1 MKRYIKTGHRNVAL
15 LLAAACVSV
24 TLAGCGDTAATEEE
38 ETLSEVIPVEAQ
50 MPVAG
55 TLTLKNE
62 FVGTVSPEESVYVV
76 PMVTAEV
83 LSTGI
88 SVGDTVTAGQELC
101 KLDTE
106 AAELQLASAQAQYN
120 SAAAGVQAAEVGYE
134 IAQAQYD
141 SAVEQLDVQ
150 NEQTQRQKDLTM
162 YQMQM
167 QIDGINDGIS
177 DINEQL
183 ADLAENREDAKE
195 QRDDLNKARGRA
207 NEYVKQ
213 AQTAY
218 NAAASAFGYDKA
230 QQEYQEL
237 IATVTM
243 LDNIPPEQI
252 TPDQATALEEA
263 KKNLSLKAEELET
276 IKAQLKPHADALQA
290 AQAAASQTSAAYEQA
305 KAGIESIDDG
315 REQLEETLSDTYR
328 SKEQTETVK
337 NLTEAQLNIDTQK
350 VQDISKRT
358 AALGVDSAA
367 AQVNSAKV
375 GAAGAKV
382 GIDSAEYQL
391 DMYTL
396 TAPIDGVIEAVNVKE
411 HDFASPQNPAFVISN
426 KNTMTVTFGVSEGI
440 RGTLRIGQKIQVD
453 RNGKLYDA
461 VITEIGSMVDQ
472 TTGLFVIKSCV
483 NTPDA
488 SLLTGSSV
496 KVTAETYSQAD
507 ALLIPYDAVYYD
519 DSQPYVY
526 VAENGTAKRKDVET
540 GIFDMDTITV
550 LSGLSTEDTL
560 ITSWSANLR
569 EGAEV
574 SVQMNTGSE
583 TGGTDTAA
591 DDMAGS
597 TDTAVDD
604 MAGSTDTVTDDA
616 TGSTDTMA
624 GMAAGGTETSAESE
638 TDGAMTANGE

>member
-1 MKRYIKTGHRNVAL
+1 MKRQYIKSGRRAFSV
-15 LLAAACVSV
+15 LLAAACV
-24 TLAGCGDTAATEEE
+24 TTALAGCGETAVTEEE
-38 ETLSEVIPVEAQ
+38 SQSEVIPVEAQ

-62 FVGTVSPEESVYVV
+62 FVGTVSPEESVYVI

-141 SAVEQLDVQ
+141 SAVAQIDVQ

-167 QIDGINDGIS
+167 QIDGISDGID
-177 DINEQL
+177 DINEQIYQL
-183 ADLAENREDAKE
+183 EEDREDAKD
-195 QRDDLNKARGRA
+195 QRDDLKKASDRA
-207 NEYVKQ
+207 NNALKQ
-213 AQTAY
+213 AAQAY
-218 NAAASAFGYDKA
+218 AAAQAAVTALEPGD
-230 QQEYQEL
+230 YQEL
-237 IATVTM
+237 QNLITQQFNGSQEAYEYA
-243 LDNIPPEQI
+243 LKQAKEQL
-252 TPDQATALEEA
+252 TAA
-263 KKNLSLKAEELET
+263 KAAYEG
-276 IKAQLKPHADALQA
+276 
-290 AQAAASQTSAAYEQA
+290 AQAAASQTSAAYEQV
-305 KAGIESIDDG
+305 KAGIETIDDG
-315 REQLEETLSDTYR
+315 KEKLEESLSDTYR
-328 SKEQTETVK
+328 TKEQTETVK
-337 NLTEAQLNIDTQK
+337 NLTEAQLNIDTQA
-350 VQDISKRT
+350 VQDISKKT

-411 HDFASPQNPAFVISN
+411 HDFASPQSPAFVISN
-426 KNTMTVTFGVSEGI
+426 KKTMTVTFGVSEGI
-440 RGTLRIGQKIQVD
+440 RGTLRVGQKIQVD

-461 VITEIGSMVDQ
+461 AITEIGSMVDQ
-472 TTGLFVIKSCV
+472 TTGLFMIKSCV
-483 NTPDA
+483 STPDD

-496 KVTAETYSQAD
+496 KVTAETYSQTE

-526 VAENGTAKRKDVET
+526 VAENGTAKRRDVET

-569 EGAEV
+569 EGAGV
-574 SVQMNTGSE
+574 SVQM
-583 TGGTDTAA
+583 TAENGKE
-591 DDMAGS
+591 DEQITAGEE
-597 TDTAVDD
+597 
-604 MAGSTDTVTDDA
+604 M
-616 TGSTDTMA
+616 
-624 GMAAGGTETSAESE
+624 
-638 TDGAMTANGE
+638 DGAQTGDGE

>member
-1 MKRYIKTGHRNVAL
+1 MKRQYIKSGHRAFSV
-15 LLAAACVSV
+15 LLAAACVTT
-24 TLAGCGDTAATEEE
+24 TLAGCGDTAVTEGES
-38 ETLSEVIPVEAQ
+38 LSEVIPVEAQ

-62 FVGTVSPEESVYVV
+62 FVGTVSPEESVYVI

-88 SVGDTVTAGQELC
+88 SVGDAVTAGQELC

-141 SAVEQLDVQ
+141 SAVAQIDVQ

-167 QIDGINDGIS
+167 QIDGISDGID
-177 DINEQL
+177 DINEQIYQL
-183 ADLAENREDAKE
+183 EEDREEAKD
-195 QRDDLNKARGRA
+195 QRDDLKKASDRA
-207 NEYVKQ
+207 NNALKQ
-213 AQTAY
+213 AAQAY
-218 NAAASAFGYDKA
+218 AAA
-230 QQEYQEL
+230 
-237 IATVTM
+237 
-243 LDNIPPEQI
+243 
-252 TPDQATALEEA
+252 QAAVTALEPQDY
-263 KKNLSLKAEELET
+263 AE
-276 IKAQLKPHADALQA
+276 LQA
-290 AQAAASQTSAAYEQA
+290 VKEQFQNEEAYEYALKQAKEQLAAAQAAYEGAQAAASQTSAAYEQV
-305 KAGIESIDDG
+305 KAGIETIDDG
-315 REQLEETLSDTYR
+315 KEKLEESLSDTYR
-328 SKEQTETVK
+328 TKEQTETVK
-337 NLTEAQLNIDTQK
+337 NLTEAQLNIDTQA

-411 HDFASPQNPAFVISN
+411 HDFASPQSPAFVISN

-440 RGTLRIGQKIQVD
+440 RGTLRVGQKIQVD

-461 VITEIGSMVDQ
+461 AITEIGSMVDQ
-472 TTGLFVIKSCV
+472 TTGLFMIKSCV
-483 NTPDA
+483 STPDD

-496 KVTAETYSQAD
+496 KVTAETYSQTD

-526 VAENGTAKRKDVET
+526 VAENGTAKRRDVET

-569 EGAEV
+569 EGAGV
-574 SVQMNTGSE
+574 SVQMT
-583 TGGTDTAA
+583 
-591 DDMAGS
+591 
-597 TDTAVDD
+597 
-604 MAGSTDTVTDDA
+604 
-616 TGSTDTMA
+616 
-624 GMAAGGTETSAESE
+624 AESGNE
-638 TDGAMTANGE
+638 DEKTTAGEEADSAQTVDGE

>member
-1 MKRYIKTGHRNVAL
+1 MKRPYIISVYRKTAV
-15 LLAAACVSV
+15 LLAVICSAVSI
-24 TLAGCGDTAATEEE
+24 AGCGDATQEE

-50 MPVAG
+50 MPVEG

-62 FVGTVSPEESVYVV
+62 FVGTVSPEESVYVI

-83 LSTGI
+83 VSTEI
-88 SVGDTVTAGQELC
+88 SVGDTVVEGQELC

-141 SAVEQLDVQ
+141 STVAQLDVQ

-167 QIDGINDGIS
+167 QIDGINSGID

-183 ADLAENREDAKE
+183 ADLEEDKEDAE
-195 QRDDLNKARGRA
+195 DQRDNLNSAKKKA
-207 NEYVKQ
+207 NDYVKQ
-213 AQTAY
+213 AQKAY
-218 NAAASAFGYDKA
+218 NDAAAMYKYEEAKRRYYA
-230 QQEYQEL
+230 
-237 IATVTM
+237 AV
-243 LDNIPPEQI
+243 
-252 TPDQATALEEA
+252 AAVTALETPDPDAPPVSDHDEA
-263 KKNLSLKAEELET
+263 LKRAKEELKEAEEALQIIEE
-276 IKAQLKPHADALQA
+276 ALKPLKEALTA
-290 AQAAASQTSAAYEQA
+290 AQAAASQTSAAYEQVN
-305 KAGIESIDDG
+305 AGIASIEDG
-315 REQLEETLSDTYR
+315 EEQLRDALSDTYT
-328 SKEQTETVK
+328 SKEQTEAIK
-337 NLTEAQLNIDTQK
+337 NMTEAQLNIDTQT
-350 VQDISKRT
+350 VQDIGKRT

-375 GAAGAKV
+375 GAAGAKI

-396 TAPIDGVIEAVNVKE
+396 TAPIGGVIEAVNVKE
-411 HDFASPQNPAFVISN
+411 HDFASPQAPAFVISN

-440 RGTLRIGQKIQVD
+440 RNTLQVGQKIEVD

-472 TTGLFVIKSCV
+472 TTGLFLIKSCV
-483 NTPDA
+483 NTPDD

-496 KVTAETYSQAD
+496 KVTAETYSQTD
-507 ALLIPYDAVYYD
+507 AILIPYDAVYYD

-526 VAENGTAKRKDVET
+526 VAVNGVAQRKDVET

-550 LSGLSTEDTL
+550 LSGLTTEEQL

-574 SVQMNTGSE
+574 SVRMVSGDADGSQ
-583 TGGTDTAA
+583 TTDT
-591 DDMAGS
+591 
-597 TDTAVDD
+597 
-604 MAGSTDTVTDDA
+604 
-616 TGSTDTMA
+616 
-624 GMAAGGTETSAESE
+624 E
-638 TDGAMTANGE
+638 

>member
-1 MKRYIKTGHRNVAL
+1 MKKQYIKPGRRAVSV
-15 LLAAACVSV
+15 LLAAACVSAL
-24 TLAGCGDTAATEEE
+24 LAGCGEIAAEEE
-38 ETLSEVIPVEAQ
+38 ETLGEVIPVEAQ
-50 MPVAG
+50 MPVPG

-62 FVGTVSPEESVYVV
+62 FVGTVSPEESVYVI

-83 LSTGI
+83 LSANVG
-88 SVGDTVTAGQELC
+88 VGDTVTAGQELC

-120 SAAAGVQAAEVGYE
+120 SAEAGVQAAEVGYE

-141 SAVEQLDVQ
+141 STVAQLDMQ

-167 QIDGINDGIS
+167 QIDGINDGIE

-183 ADLAENREDAKE
+183 YKLDE
-195 QRDDLNKARGRA
+195 QRDDAKDQRDDLKKARDQAGSYA
-207 NEYVKQ
+207 KQ
-213 AQTAY
+213 AETAY
-218 NAAASAFGYDKA
+218 A
-230 QQEYQEL
+230 
-237 IATVTM
+237 
-243 LDNIPPEQI
+243 
-252 TPDQATALEEA
+252 
-263 KKNLSLKAEELET
+263 
-276 IKAQLKPHADALQA
+276 A
-290 AQAAASQTSAAYEQA
+290 AQAAVTALEPGDYQKLQALITQQFNGSQAAYEYALKQAKEQLATAEAAYESAQALSSQTSAAYEQA
-305 KAGIESIDDG
+305 KAGVESIDDG
-315 REQLEETLSDTYR
+315 KEQLEESLSDTYKT
-328 SKEQTETVK
+328 KEQTETVK
-337 NLTEAQLNIDTQK
+337 NLTEAQLNVNTQQ
-350 VQDISKRT
+350 VQDIGKRT

-411 HDFASPQNPAFVISN
+411 HDFASPQSPAFVISN

-440 RGTLRIGQKIQVD
+440 RSTLRVGQKIQVD

-461 VITEIGSMVDQ
+461 AITEIGSMVDQ
-472 TTGLFVIKSCV
+472 TTGLFMIKSSV
-483 NTPDA
+483 STPDD

-519 DSQPYVY
+519 NSQPYVY
-526 VAENGTAKRKDVET
+526 VAQAGVAKRKDVET
-540 GIFDMDTITV
+540 GIFDMETITI
-550 LSGLSTEDTL
+550 LSGLSAEDTL

-569 EGAEV
+569 EGVEV
-574 SVQMNTGSE
+574 SVRMTEEGEIASE
-583 TGGTDTAA
+583 T
-591 DDMAGS
+591 
-597 TDTAVDD
+597 
-604 MAGSTDTVTDDA
+604 
-616 TGSTDTMA
+616 
-624 GMAAGGTETSAESE
+624 ESE
-638 TDGAMTANGE
+638 ADGAQTAGEE

>member
-141 SAVEQLDVQ
+141 SAVAQLDVQ

-167 QIDGINDGIS
+167 QIDGISDGIE
-177 DINEQL
+177 DINEQIYQL
-183 ADLAENREDAKE
+183 EEDREDAKD
-195 QRDDLNKARGRA
+195 QRDDLKKARDRA
-207 NEYVKQ
+207 NSGLKQ
-213 AQTAY
+213 ASQAY
-218 NAAASAFGYDKA
+218 AAA
-230 QQEYQEL
+230 
-237 IATVTM
+237 
-243 LDNIPPEQI
+243 
-252 TPDQATALEEA
+252 QAAVTALEPGDYQAQQDIIAGSPFNGNVNAYEYALKQA
-263 KKNLSLKAEELET
+263 KEQLAAAKAAYEG
-276 IKAQLKPHADALQA
+276 

-624 GMAAGGTETSAESE
+624 GMAAGGTETSTESE

>member
-1 MKRYIKTGHRNVAL
+1 MKRRYIKSGRSAVSV
-15 LLAAACVSV
+15 LLAAVCVS
-24 TLAGCGDTAATEEE
+24 TMLAGCGDAAATEEE
-38 ETLSEVIPVEAQ
+38 ETLSEVLPVEAQ
-50 MPVAG
+50 MPEAG

-62 FVGTVSPEESVYVV
+62 FVGTVSPEESVYVI

-83 LSTGI
+83 LNTDI
-88 SVGDTVTAGQELC
+88 SVGDSVTAGQELC

-141 SAVEQLDVQ
+141 STVAQLDVQ

-167 QIDGINDGIS
+167 QIDGISDGIE

-183 ADLAENREDAKE
+183 ADLEEDKEDAKD
-195 QRDDLNKARGRA
+195 QRDDLGKARKQA
-207 NEYVKQ
+207 NGYVKQ

-218 NAAASAFGYDKA
+218 NAAAAAFGYDKV
-230 QQEYQEL
+230 QQEYQQL

-243 LDNIPPEQI
+243 LDNIPADQLTEEQKQ
-252 TPDQATALEEA
+252 TLADAKAALPV
-263 KKNLSLKAEELET
+263 KAQELED
-276 IKAQLKPHADALQA
+276 IKAKLKPHADTLQA
-290 AQAAASQTSAAYEQA
+290 AQAAASQMDSAYEQVE
-305 KAGIESIDDG
+305 AGIDSIEDG
-315 REQLEETLSDTYR
+315 EEQLRDTLSDTYK

-337 NLTEAQLNIDTQK
+337 NLTEAQLNVDTQR
-350 VQDISKRT
+350 VQDIGKRT

-411 HDFASPQNPAFVISN
+411 HDFASPQSPAFVISN

-440 RGTLRIGQKIQVD
+440 RGTLRVGQKLKVD

-461 VITEIGSMVDQ
+461 AITEIGSMVDQ
-472 TTGLFVIKSCV
+472 NTGLFMIKSCV
-483 NTPDA
+483 STPDD

-496 KVTAETYSQAD
+496 KVTADTYSQAD

-526 VAENGTAKRKDVET
+526 VAENGLARRKDVET

-550 LSGLSTEDTL
+550 LSGLSTEDVL

-574 SVQMNTGSE
+574 SVQMKTA
-583 TGGTDTAA
+583 DAA
-591 DDMAGS
+591 DGEQETAG
-597 TDTAVDD
+597 
-604 MAGSTDTVTDDA
+604 
-616 TGSTDTMA
+616 
-624 GMAAGGTETSAESE
+624 EE
-638 TDGAMTANGE
+638 TDGATTAGGE

>member
-1 MKRYIKTGHRNVAL
+1 MKKEYIKSGRRAVSV
-15 LLAAACVSV
+15 LLAAACAA
-24 TLAGCGDTAATEEE
+24 TLLAGCGDTTVEEE
-38 ETLSEVIPVEAQ
+38 ETLSEAIPVEAQ

-62 FVGTVSPEESVYVV
+62 FVGTVSPEESVYVI
-76 PMVTAEV
+76 PMVSAEV
-83 LSTGI
+83 LNTDI
-88 SVGDTVTAGQELC
+88 SVGDTVIAGQELC

-106 AAELQLASAQAQYN
+106 AAQLQLASAQAQYN

-141 SAVEQLDVQ
+141 SAVAQLDVQ

-167 QIDGINDGIS
+167 QIDGISDGIE

-183 ADLAENREDAKE
+183 YKLDEDREDAKE
-195 QRDDLNKARGRA
+195 QKNDLEKASDRA
-207 NEYVKQ
+207 NNALKQ
-213 AQTAY
+213 AAQAY
-218 NAAASAFGYDKA
+218 AAA
-230 QQEYQEL
+230 
-237 IATVTM
+237 
-243 LDNIPPEQI
+243 
-252 TPDQATALEEA
+252 QAAVTALEPQDYAELQQVKEKFPNEDAYQYALKQA
-263 KKNLSLKAEELET
+263 KE
-276 IKAQLKPHADALQA
+276 QLAAAKTAYEG
-290 AQAAASQTSAAYEQA
+290 AQAAASQLDAAYEQA

-315 REQLEETLSDTYR
+315 KEKLEDSLSDTYKT
-328 SKEQTETVK
+328 KEQTQTVK

-350 VQDISKRT
+350 VQDVSKRT

-375 GAAGAKV
+375 GAAGAQV

-440 RGTLRIGQKIQVD
+440 RGTLRVGQKLTVD

-461 VITEIGSMVDQ
+461 AITEIGSMVDQ
-472 TTGLFVIKSCV
+472 TTGLFMIKSCV
-483 NTPDA
+483 STPDD

-496 KVTAETYSQAD
+496 KVTADTYSQAD

-526 VAENGTAKRKDVET
+526 VVENGTAKRKDVET

-550 LSGLSTEDTL
+550 LSGLSEEDTL

-574 SVQMNTGSE
+574 SVQMKNEG
-583 TGGTDTAA
+583 DTA
-591 DDMAGS
+591 DS
-597 TDTAVDD
+597 
-604 MAGSTDTVTDDA
+604 
-616 TGSTDTMA
+616 
-624 GMAAGGTETSAESE
+624 
-638 TDGAMTANGE
+638 AMTVGGE

>member
-1 MKRYIKTGHRNVAL
+1 MKRRYIKSGRSAVSV
-15 LLAAACVSV
+15 LLAAVCVS
-24 TLAGCGDTAATEEE
+24 TMLAGCGDAAATEEE
-38 ETLSEVIPVEAQ
+38 ETLSEVLPVEAQ
-50 MPVAG
+50 MPEAG

-62 FVGTVSPEESVYVV
+62 FVGTVSPEESVYVI

-83 LSTGI
+83 LNTDI
-88 SVGDTVTAGQELC
+88 SVGDSVTAGQELC

-141 SAVEQLDVQ
+141 STVAQLDVQ
-150 NEQTQRQKDLTM
+150 NEQNQRQKDLTM

-167 QIDGINDGIS
+167 QIDGISDGID
-177 DINEQL
+177 DINEQIYKL
-183 ADLAENREDAKE
+183 DEDREDAKE
-195 QRDDLNKARGRA
+195 QKDDLKKA
-207 NEYVKQ
+207 
-213 AQTAY
+213 
-218 NAAASAFGYDKA
+218 SDKA
-230 QQEYQEL
+230 
-237 IATVTM
+237 
-243 LDNIPPEQI
+243 N
-252 TPDQATALEEA
+252 
-263 KKNLSLKAEELET
+263 KSLK
-276 IKAQLKPHADALQA
+276 QA
-290 AQAAASQTSAAYEQA
+290 AQAYAAAQAAVTALEPQDYTELQNVKGQFPSEEAYEYALKQAKEQLAAAKTAYEGAQAAVSQLDAAYEQV

-315 REQLEETLSDTYR
+315 KEKLEDSLSDTYK

-337 NLTEAQLNIDTQK
+337 NLTEAQLNIDTQR
-350 VQDISKRT
+350 VQDIGKRT

-411 HDFASPQNPAFVISN
+411 HDFASPQSPAFVISN

-440 RGTLRIGQKIQVD
+440 RGTLRVGQKLKVD

-461 VITEIGSMVDQ
+461 AITEIGSMVDQ
-472 TTGLFVIKSCV
+472 NTGLFMIKSCV
-483 NTPDA
+483 STPDD

-496 KVTAETYSQAD
+496 KVTADTYSQAD

-526 VAENGTAKRKDVET
+526 VAENGLARRKDVET

-550 LSGLSTEDTL
+550 LSGLSTEDVL

-574 SVQMNTGSE
+574 SVQMKTA
-583 TGGTDTAA
+583 DAA
-591 DDMAGS
+591 DGEQETAG
-597 TDTAVDD
+597 
-604 MAGSTDTVTDDA
+604 
-616 TGSTDTMA
+616 
-624 GMAAGGTETSAESE
+624 EE
-638 TDGAMTANGE
+638 TDGATIAGEE

>member
-1 MKRYIKTGHRNVAL
+1 MKRQYIKSGRGAISV
-15 LLAAACVSV
+15 LLAATCVSA
-24 TLAGCGDTAATEEE
+24 LLMGCGDTAAEEE

-50 MPVAG
+50 MPAVG

-62 FVGTVSPEESVYVV
+62 FVGTVSPEESVYVI

-83 LSTGI
+83 LSTDI

-141 SAVEQLDVQ
+141 SAVAQIDVQ

-167 QIDGINDGIS
+167 QIDGISDGID
-177 DINEQL
+177 DINEQIYKL
-183 ADLAENREDAKE
+183 DEDREDAKE
-195 QRDDLNKARGRA
+195 QRDELDEASDKANA
-207 NEYVKQ
+207 YVKQ
-213 AQTAY
+213 AQKAY
-218 NAAASAFGYDKA
+218 NAAADSYGYKA
-230 QQEYQEL
+230 AQARYQ
-237 IATVTM
+237 AAV
-243 LDNIPPEQI
+243 
-252 TPDQATALEEA
+252 AAVTALETPGAETSVP
-263 KKNLSLKAEELET
+263 NYAEELEKAKKELDEAEYTLKT
-276 IKAQLKPHADALQA
+276 IEDALTPLKEALQA

-305 KAGIESIDDG
+305 KAGVESIDDG
-315 REQLEETLSDTYR
+315 KEKLEESLSDTYK

-337 NLTEAQLNIDTQK
+337 NLTEAQLNVNTQQ

-375 GAAGAKV
+375 GAAGAQV

-440 RGTLRIGQKIQVD
+440 RGTLRVGQKIQVD
-453 RNGKLYDA
+453 RNGKFYDA

-472 TTGLFVIKSCV
+472 TTGLFVVKSCV
-483 NTPDA
+483 STPDD

-526 VAENGTAKRKDVET
+526 VAENGTAKSRDVET

-574 SVQMNTGSE
+574 SVRM
-583 TGGTDTAA
+583 TAEGDEDNEEA
-591 DDMAGS
+591 A
-597 TDTAVDD
+597 
-604 MAGSTDTVTDDA
+604 
-616 TGSTDTMA
+616 
-624 GMAAGGTETSAESE
+624 AAGE
-638 TDGAMTANGE
+638 TDGAQTAGEE

>member
-1 MKRYIKTGHRNVAL
+1 MKKWYIKSGHRNVAL
-15 LLAAACVSV
+15 LLTVACVSMA
-24 TLAGCGDTAATEEE
+24 LAGCGDTAVEEE

-50 MPVAG
+50 MPVSG

-62 FVGTVSPEESVYVV
+62 FMGTVSPEESVYVI
-76 PMVTAEV
+76 PMVSAEV
-83 LSTGI
+83 LDTDI

-141 SAVEQLDVQ
+141 STVAQMDMQ

-167 QIDGINDGIS
+167 QIDGINDGID
-177 DINEQL
+177 DINEQIYKL
-183 ADLAENREDAKE
+183 DEDREDAKE
-195 QRDDLNKARGRA
+195 QRDDLKKAR
-207 NEYVKQ
+207 
-213 AQTAY
+213 
-218 NAAASAFGYDKA
+218 DKA
-230 QQEYQEL
+230 KSGLQQASQVYVAAQD
-237 IATVTM
+237 AV
-243 LDNIPPEQI
+243 
-252 TPDQATALEEA
+252 TALEPGDYT
-263 KKNLSLKAEELET
+263 ELQAV
-276 IKAQLKPHADALQA
+276 KAQFPNEEAYEYALKQA
-290 AQAAASQTSAAYEQA
+290 KEQLGAAKAAYEGAQAAASQTSAAYEQA

-315 REQLEETLSDTYR
+315 KEKLEDSLSDTYKT
-328 SKEQTETVK
+328 KEQTETVK
-337 NLTEAQLNIDTQK
+337 NLTEAQLNVNTQQ
-350 VQDISKRT
+350 VQDIGKRT

-396 TAPIDGVIEAVNVKE
+396 TAPIDGVIEAVNVKA
-411 HDFASPQNPAFVISN
+411 HDFASPQTPAFVISN

-440 RGTLRIGQKIQVD
+440 RGTLRVGQKIQVD

-461 VITEIGSMVDQ
+461 AITEIGSMVDQ
-472 TTGLFVIKSCV
+472 TTGLFMIKSCV
-483 NTPDA
+483 STPDD

-496 KVTAETYSQAD
+496 KVTAETYSQAG

-569 EGAEV
+569 EGAEI
-574 SVQMNTGSE
+574 SVQMKKADEEG
-583 TGGTDTAA
+583 DTQA
-591 DDMAGS
+591 
-597 TDTAVDD
+597 TAVDGKEG
-604 MAGSTDTVTDDA
+604 MQATAGDGEEGMQATVVDGGEGMQTTAGDGEESMQATAGNEEEDA
-616 TGSTDTMA
+616 Q
-624 GMAAGGTETSAESE
+624 
-638 TDGAMTANGE
+638 TADEE

>member
-1 MKRYIKTGHRNVAL
+1 MKRQYIKSGRGAISV
-15 LLAAACVSV
+15 LLAATCVSA
-24 TLAGCGDTAATEEE
+24 LLMGCGDTAAEEE

-50 MPVAG
+50 MPAVG

-62 FVGTVSPEESVYVV
+62 FVGTVSPEESVYVI

-83 LSTGI
+83 LSTDI

-141 SAVEQLDVQ
+141 SAVAQIDVQ

-167 QIDGINDGIS
+167 QIDGISDGID
-177 DINEQL
+177 DINEQIYKL
-183 ADLAENREDAKE
+183 DEDREDAKE
-195 QRDDLNKARGRA
+195 QRDELDEASDKANA
-207 NEYVKQ
+207 YVKQ
-213 AQTAY
+213 AQKAY
-218 NAAASAFGYDKA
+218 NAAADSYGYKA
-230 QQEYQEL
+230 AQARYQ
-237 IATVTM
+237 AAV
-243 LDNIPPEQI
+243 
-252 TPDQATALEEA
+252 AAVTALETPGAETSVP
-263 KKNLSLKAEELET
+263 NYAEELEKAKKELDEAEYTLKT
-276 IKAQLKPHADALQA
+276 IEDALTPLKEALQA

-305 KAGIESIDDG
+305 KAGVESIDDG
-315 REQLEETLSDTYR
+315 KEKLEESLSDTYK

-337 NLTEAQLNIDTQK
+337 NLTEAQLNVNTQQ

-375 GAAGAKV
+375 GAAGAQV

-440 RGTLRIGQKIQVD
+440 RGTLRVGQKIQVD
-453 RNGKLYDA
+453 RNGKFYDA

-472 TTGLFVIKSCV
+472 TTGLFVVKSCV
-483 NTPDA
+483 STPDD

-526 VAENGTAKRKDVET
+526 VAENGTAKRRDVET

-574 SVQMNTGSE
+574 SVRM
-583 TGGTDTAA
+583 TAEGDEDNEEA
-591 DDMAGS
+591 A
-597 TDTAVDD
+597 
-604 MAGSTDTVTDDA
+604 
-616 TGSTDTMA
+616 
-624 GMAAGGTETSAESE
+624 AAGE
-638 TDGAMTANGE
+638 TDGAQTAGEE

>member
-1 MKRYIKTGHRNVAL
+1 MKKQYIKSGRRGVSV
-15 LLAAACVSV
+15 LLAAACV
-24 TLAGCGDTAATEEE
+24 TAMLAGCGDTAATEEE

-50 MPVAG
+50 NPAAG

-62 FVGTVSPEESVYVV
+62 FVGTVSPEESVYVI
-76 PMVTAEV
+76 PMVSAEV
-83 LSTGI
+83 LGTDI
-88 SVGDTVTAGQELC
+88 SVGDMVTAGQELC

-141 SAVEQLDVQ
+141 SAVAQLDVQ

-167 QIDGINDGIS
+167 QIDGISDGID
-177 DINEQL
+177 DINQL
-183 ADLAENREDAKE
+183 EEDREDAKD
-195 QRDDLNKARGRA
+195 QRDDLKKARNKA

-213 AQTAY
+213 AQAAY
-218 NAAASAFGYDKA
+218 QAA
-230 QQEYQEL
+230 
-237 IATVTM
+237 
-243 LDNIPPEQI
+243 
-252 TPDQATALEEA
+252 QAAVTALEPQDYTE
-263 KKNLSLKAEELET
+263 
-276 IKAQLKPHADALQA
+276 LQA
-290 AQAAASQTSAAYEQA
+290 VKGTFPNEEAYEYALKQAKEQLAAAKAAYEGAQAAASQTSAAYEQA

-315 REQLEETLSDTYR
+315 KEKLEDSLSDTYKT
-328 SKEQTETVK
+328 KEQTETVK

-350 VQDISKRT
+350 VQDISKKT

-367 AQVNSAKV
+367 AQVNSARV

-411 HDFASPQNPAFVISN
+411 HDFASPQSPAFVISN

-440 RGTLRIGQKIQVD
+440 RGTLRVGQKIQVD

-461 VITEIGSMVDQ
+461 AITEIGSMVDQ
-472 TTGLFVIKSCV
+472 NTGLFMIKSCV
-483 NTPDA
+483 STPDD

-526 VAENGTAKRKDVET
+526 VAETGTAKRRDVET

-550 LSGLSTEDTL
+550 LSGLSTEDVL

-574 SVQMNTGSE
+574 SVRMKTES
-583 TGGTDTAA
+583 GTDGEQT
-591 DDMAGS
+591 
-597 TDTAVDD
+597 T
-604 MAGSTDTVTDDA
+604 
-616 TGSTDTMA
+616 
-624 GMAAGGTETSAESE
+624 AGGE
-638 TDGAMTANGE
+638 TDSAQTADGE

>member
-1 MKRYIKTGHRNVAL
+1 MENQYIRSGRKMISVF
-15 LLAAACVSV
+15 LAAVCVSTV
-24 TLAGCGDTAATEEE
+24 LAGCGQQAETQEE
-38 ETLSEVIPVEAQ
+38 ETLSDVIPVEAQ
-50 MPVAG
+50 MPVSG

-76 PMVTAEV
+76 PLVSAEV
-83 LSTGI
+83 VGTEI
-88 SVGDTVTAGQELC
+88 SVGDTVSAGQELC
-101 KLDTE
+101 KLDPE
-106 AAELQLASAQAQYN
+106 AAELQLASAKAQYN
-120 SAAAGVQAAEVGYE
+120 SASAGVQAAEVGYE

-141 SAVEQLDVQ
+141 STVAQLDMQ

-177 DINEQL
+177 DINEQIS
-183 ADLAENREDAKE
+183 DLEEDKEDAEDKKDELNRARDKANSSLKKASQAYAAAQAAVTALEPQDYEQLQAVKGQFPNEEAYEYALQQAKE
-195 QRDDLNKARGRA
+195 QLTAA
-207 NEYVKQ
+207 Q
-213 AQTAY
+213 AAY
-218 NAAASAFGYDKA
+218 EG
-230 QQEYQEL
+230 
-237 IATVTM
+237 
-243 LDNIPPEQI
+243 
-252 TPDQATALEEA
+252 
-263 KKNLSLKAEELET
+263 
-276 IKAQLKPHADALQA
+276 
-290 AQAAASQTSAAYEQA
+290 AQAAASQTSAAYEQV
-305 KAGIESIDDG
+305 KDGIESIEDG
-315 REQLEETLSDTYR
+315 EEKLRDSLTDTYKSR
-328 SKEQTETVK
+328 DQTETVK
-337 NLTEAQLNIDTQK
+337 NLTEAQLNVDTQS
-350 VQDISKRT
+350 VQEAGKRT

-411 HDFASPQNPAFVISN
+411 HDFASPGNPAFVISN

-440 RGTLRIGQKIQVD
+440 RGTLRVGQKIQVD

-461 VITEIGSMVDQ
+461 AITEIGSMVDQ
-472 TTGLFVIKSCV
+472 NTGLFMVKSCV
-483 NTPDA
+483 STPDD

-496 KVTAETYSQAD
+496 KVTAETYSQTD

-526 VAENGTAKRKDVET
+526 VAENGMAKRKDVET

-574 SVQMNTGSE
+574 SVQMTTADGDEDAQTTAEDGDEGAQATAGDGEEDAQTTAGDGEEGAQTTVGDSE
-583 TGGTDTAA
+583 EDAQTA
-591 DDMAGS
+591 
-597 TDTAVDD
+597 
-604 MAGSTDTVTDDA
+604 
-616 TGSTDTMA
+616 
-624 GMAAGGTETSAESE
+624 
-638 TDGAMTANGE
+638 GEE

>member
-1 MKRYIKTGHRNVAL
+1 MKRRYIKSGRSAVSV
-15 LLAAACVSV
+15 LLAAVCVSAM
-24 TLAGCGDTAATEEE
+24 LAGCGDAAATEEE
-38 ETLSEVIPVEAQ
+38 ETLSEVLPVAAQ
-50 MPVAG
+50 MPEAG

-62 FVGTVSPEESVYVV
+62 FVGTVSPEESVYVM

-83 LSTGI
+83 LNTDI
-88 SVGDTVTAGQELC
+88 SVGDSVTAGQELC

-141 SAVEQLDVQ
+141 STVAQLDVQ

-167 QIDGINDGIS
+167 QIDGISDGID
-177 DINEQL
+177 DINEQIYKL
-183 ADLAENREDAKE
+183 DEDREDAKE
-195 QRDDLNKARGRA
+195 QKDDLKKA
-207 NEYVKQ
+207 
-213 AQTAY
+213 
-218 NAAASAFGYDKA
+218 SDKA
-230 QQEYQEL
+230 
-237 IATVTM
+237 
-243 LDNIPPEQI
+243 N
-252 TPDQATALEEA
+252 
-263 KKNLSLKAEELET
+263 KSLK
-276 IKAQLKPHADALQA
+276 QA
-290 AQAAASQTSAAYEQA
+290 AQAYAAAQAAVTALEPQDYTELQNVKGQFPSEEAYEYALKQAKEQLAAAKTAYEGAQAAVSQLDAAYEQV

-315 REQLEETLSDTYR
+315 KEKLEDSLSDTYKT
-328 SKEQTETVK
+328 KEQTETVK
-337 NLTEAQLNIDTQK
+337 NLTEAQLNVDTQR
-350 VQDISKRT
+350 VQDIGKRT

-411 HDFASPQNPAFVISN
+411 HDFASPQSPAFVISN

-440 RGTLRIGQKIQVD
+440 RGTLRVGQKLKVD

-461 VITEIGSMVDQ
+461 AITEIGSMVDQ
-472 TTGLFVIKSCV
+472 NTGLFMIKSCV
-483 NTPDA
+483 STPDD

-496 KVTAETYSQAD
+496 KVTADTYSQAD

-526 VAENGTAKRKDVET
+526 VAENGLARRKDVET

-550 LSGLSTEDTL
+550 LSGLSTEDVL

-574 SVQMNTGSE
+574 SVQMKTADEADGEQE
-583 TGGTDTAA
+583 T
-591 DDMAGS
+591 AG
-597 TDTAVDD
+597 
-604 MAGSTDTVTDDA
+604 
-616 TGSTDTMA
+616 
-624 GMAAGGTETSAESE
+624 EE
-638 TDGAMTANGE
+638 TDGATTAGGE

>member
-1 MKRYIKTGHRNVAL
+1 MKRRYIKSGRSAVSV
-15 LLAAACVSV
+15 LLAAVCVSAM
-24 TLAGCGDTAATEEE
+24 LAGCGDAAATEEE
-38 ETLSEVIPVEAQ
+38 ETLSEVLPVEAQ
-50 MPVAG
+50 MPEAG

-62 FVGTVSPEESVYVV
+62 FVGTVSPEESVYVI

-83 LSTGI
+83 LNTDI
-88 SVGDTVTAGQELC
+88 SVGDSVTAGQELC

-141 SAVEQLDVQ
+141 STVAQLDVQ

-167 QIDGINDGIS
+167 QIDGIIDGID
-177 DINEQL
+177 DINEQIYKL
-183 ADLAENREDAKE
+183 DEDREDAKE
-195 QRDDLNKARGRA
+195 QKDDLKKA
-207 NEYVKQ
+207 
-213 AQTAY
+213 
-218 NAAASAFGYDKA
+218 SDKA
-230 QQEYQEL
+230 
-237 IATVTM
+237 
-243 LDNIPPEQI
+243 N
-252 TPDQATALEEA
+252 
-263 KKNLSLKAEELET
+263 KSLK
-276 IKAQLKPHADALQA
+276 QA
-290 AQAAASQTSAAYEQA
+290 AQAYAAAQAAVTALEPQDYTELQNVKGQFPSEEAYEYALKQAKEQLAAAKTAYEGAQAAVSQLDAAYEQV

-315 REQLEETLSDTYR
+315 KEKLEDSLSDTYKT
-328 SKEQTETVK
+328 KEQTETVK
-337 NLTEAQLNIDTQK
+337 NLTEAQLNVDTQR
-350 VQDISKRT
+350 VQDIGKRT

-396 TAPIDGVIEAVNVKE
+396 TAPIDGIVEAVNVKE
-411 HDFASPQNPAFVISN
+411 HDFASPQTPAFVISN

-440 RGTLRIGQKIQVD
+440 RSTLRVGQKLKVD

-461 VITEIGSMVDQ
+461 AITEIGSMVDQ
-472 TTGLFVIKSCV
+472 NTGLFMIKSCV
-483 NTPDA
+483 STPDD

-496 KVTAETYSQAD
+496 KVTADTYSQAD

-526 VAENGTAKRKDVET
+526 VAENGLARRKDVET

-550 LSGLSTEDTL
+550 LSGLSTEDVL

-574 SVQMNTGSE
+574 SVQMKTA
-583 TGGTDTAA
+583 DAA
-591 DDMAGS
+591 DGEQETAG
-597 TDTAVDD
+597 
-604 MAGSTDTVTDDA
+604 
-616 TGSTDTMA
+616 
-624 GMAAGGTETSAESE
+624 EE
-638 TDGAMTANGE
+638 TDGAMTAGGE

>member
-1 MKRYIKTGHRNVAL
+1 MKRRYIKSGRSAVSV
-15 LLAAACVSV
+15 LLAAVCVSAM
-24 TLAGCGDTAATEEE
+24 LAGCGDAAATEEE
-38 ETLSEVIPVEAQ
+38 ETLSEVLPVEAQ
-50 MPVAG
+50 MPEAG

-62 FVGTVSPEESVYVV
+62 FVGTVSPEESVYVI

-83 LSTGI
+83 LNTDI
-88 SVGDTVTAGQELC
+88 SVGDSVTAGQELC

-141 SAVEQLDVQ
+141 STVAQLDVQ

-167 QIDGINDGIS
+167 QIDGISDGID
-177 DINEQL
+177 DINEQIYKL
-183 ADLAENREDAKE
+183 DEDREDAKE
-195 QRDDLNKARGRA
+195 QKDDLKKA
-207 NEYVKQ
+207 
-213 AQTAY
+213 
-218 NAAASAFGYDKA
+218 SDKA
-230 QQEYQEL
+230 
-237 IATVTM
+237 
-243 LDNIPPEQI
+243 N
-252 TPDQATALEEA
+252 
-263 KKNLSLKAEELET
+263 KSLK
-276 IKAQLKPHADALQA
+276 QA
-290 AQAAASQTSAAYEQA
+290 AQAYAAAQAAVTALEPQDYTELQNVKGQFPSEEAYEYALKQAKEQLAAAKTAYEGAQAAVSQLDAAYEQV

-315 REQLEETLSDTYR
+315 KEKLEDSLSDTYKT
-328 SKEQTETVK
+328 KEQTETVK
-337 NLTEAQLNIDTQK
+337 NLTEAQLNVDTQR
-350 VQDISKRT
+350 VQDIGKRT

-396 TAPIDGVIEAVNVKE
+396 TAPIDGIVEAVNVKE
-411 HDFASPQNPAFVISN
+411 HDFASLQTPAFVISN

-440 RGTLRIGQKIQVD
+440 RSTLRVGQKLKVD

-461 VITEIGSMVDQ
+461 AITEIGSMVDQ
-472 TTGLFVIKSCV
+472 NTGLFMIKSCV
-483 NTPDA
+483 STPDD

-496 KVTAETYSQAD
+496 KVTADTYSQAD

-526 VAENGTAKRKDVET
+526 VAENGLARRKDVET

-550 LSGLSTEDTL
+550 LSGLSTEDVL

-574 SVQMNTGSE
+574 SVQMKTA
-583 TGGTDTAA
+583 DAA
-591 DDMAGS
+591 DGEQETAG
-597 TDTAVDD
+597 
-604 MAGSTDTVTDDA
+604 
-616 TGSTDTMA
+616 
-624 GMAAGGTETSAESE
+624 EE
-638 TDGAMTANGE
+638 TDGAMTAGGE

>member
-1 MKRYIKTGHRNVAL
+1 MKRHYIKSARRNAAV
-15 LLAAACVSV
+15 LLAAACASV
-24 TLAGCGDTAATEEE
+24 MLAGCGETAAVEEE
-38 ETLSEVIPVEAQ
+38 ETLGDLIPVEALT
-50 MPVAG
+50 PSVG

-62 FVGTVSPEESVYVV
+62 FVGTVSPEESVYVI

-83 LSTGI
+83 LNTSI

-141 SAVEQLDVQ
+141 SAVAQLDVQ

-167 QIDGINDGIS
+167 QIDGINDGID
-177 DINEQL
+177 DINEQIYQL
-183 ADLAENREDAKE
+183 EEDREDAKD
-195 QRDDLNKARGRA
+195 QRDDLNKARGKA

-213 AQTAY
+213 AQSAY
-218 NAAASAFGYDKA
+218 QAAAVAYGYEKA
-230 QQEYQEL
+230 QREYQAAL
-237 IATVTM
+237 ALVTGM
-243 LDNIPPEQI
+243 ESGQI
-252 TPDQATALEEA
+252 EHDEAALAAAKADLEAKRTALEE
-263 KKNLSLKAEELET
+263 
-276 IKAQLKPHADALQA
+276 IKEKLKPYEEAVQA
-290 AQAAASQTSAAYEQA
+290 AQSAASQTSAAYEQA
-305 KAGIESIDDG
+305 KAGIESIDEG
-315 REQLEETLSDTYR
+315 KEKLEESLSDTYKT
-328 SKEQTETVK
+328 KEQTETVK
-337 NLTEAQLNIDTQK
+337 NLTEAQLNINTQE
-350 VQDISKRT
+350 VQEISKKT

-411 HDFASPQNPAFVISN
+411 HDFASPQTPAFVISN
-426 KNTMTVTFGVSEGI
+426 KKTMTVTFGVSEGI
-440 RGTLRIGQKIQVD
+440 RGTLRVGQKVQVD

-461 VITEIGSMVDQ
+461 AITEIGSMVDQ
-472 TTGLFVIKSCV
+472 TTGLFMIKSCV
-483 NTPDA
+483 STPDD

-507 ALLIPYDAVYYD
+507 VLLIPYDAVYYD

-550 LSGLSTEDTL
+550 LSGLTTEDTL

-574 SVQMNTGSE
+574 SVRMKTESEADNTQ
-583 TGGTDTAA
+583 TAA
-591 DDMAGS
+591 GDEADS
-597 TDTAVDD
+597 EQT
-604 MAGSTDTVTDDA
+604 
-616 TGSTDTMA
+616 
-624 GMAAGGTETSAESE
+624 AAGDEEDEEKTS
-638 TDGAMTANGE
+638 GG